1 MVRNLVGPPVTG
13 TDFIGRQQELEQAW
27 EAIVDTNSL
36 LLASPRRVGK
46 SSFAKK
52 LIEKAKDKGWH
63 ALYLDVQGVKDEAE
77 FASILLQDLKLLK
90 QDNSFIERTKAT
102 INKWLSS
109 IKKIEAFDF
118 GVEFEKSPEA
128 FYAQLSEAFVLPQ
141 RTLIVVDEL
150 VLFLQQLSKDEN
162 TDRAETFMNWLR
174 NIRQRE
180 VKNISWVFCSSI
192 SIHNFV
198 SQHELSYTI
207 NDVASF
213 QLGEMNST
221 EALSLFDQLNKSY
234 GNVLNRAQMDYI
246 LQRIEWKL
254 PFFIQ
259 LFFKSYIAKK
269 GTYKS
274 ESIEEI
280 VNKIFHEIS
289 VNHQLFTWSER
300 LSGYG
305 KDEKIARKLLNYFCL
320 PKHRSDRDHLEGLIA
335 QEVAPDD
342 DPRERYAIVKQM
354 LESDGYIVQDTKGI
368 HFRSPIIREFWYNK
382 YVR

>member
-13 TDFIGRQQELEQAW
+13 TDFIGRQQELEEAW
-27 EAIVDTNSL
+27 QTIVDTNSL

-52 LIEKAKDKGWH
+52 LIETAKDKGWF

-77 FASILLQDLKLLK
+77 FASILLQELELLK
-90 QDNSFIERTKAT
+90 QDSSFIEKTKAT
-102 INKWLSS
+102 IHKWLSS
-109 IKKIEAFDF
+109 IKKVEAFDF
-118 GVEFEKSPEA
+118 GVEFEKSPDA
-128 FYAQLSEAFVLPQ
+128 FYAQLSEAFVLPK

-150 VLFLQQLSKDEN
+150 VLFLQQLSKDEKTN
-162 TDRAETFMNWLR
+162 RAETFMNWLR

-180 VKNISWVFCSSI
+180 VKDISWVFCSSI

-198 SQHELSYTI
+198 AQHELSYTV
-207 NDVASF
+207 NDIASF
-213 QLGEMNST
+213 HLGEMNPA
-221 EALSLFDQLNKSY
+221 EALSLLEQLNKSY
-234 GNVLNRAQMDYI
+234 GSVLDRAQIDYI
-246 LQRIEWKL
+246 LHRIEWKL

-269 GTYKS
+269 ETYKS
-274 ESIEEI
+274 EDIEKT

-320 PKHRSDRDHLEGLIA
+320 PKYRSDRVHLESLVA
-335 QEVAPDD
+335 QETAPDD
-342 DPRERYAIVKQM
+342 DPRERYATVKQM
-354 LESDGYIVQDTKGI
+354 LESDGYIVQDAKGI

-382 YVR
+382 YIR